1 MRWRRVENLVFPP
14 RRPRERLPRAM
25 PVLGGVMVV
34 VAVAIGVGLPGGRPP
49 PSDGGTPVRPV
60 ATSAGRRM
68 PATTTTALQER
79 WPPLVAT
86 VSAPLRVLEIG
97 DSLGI
102 DLGEQLQP
110 QLDATGRVTTTV
122 ASVGDTGLANT
133 SFYDWPAHLAALL
146 TSDRPQVVVVFLG
159 ANDDQGLDIDGTAA
173 EPGSS
178 PWAAGYAQRVDE
190 VLAEATGAGA
200 RVVWVG
206 MPPMQDPDLNAAMA
220 LEDGIYQR
228 QTENFPG
235 TLYVSSA
242 PVLGTASGLY
252 RTTGVD
258 AAGSAVA
265 LRTPDGVHLTPDG
278 ASVLAGVVIAAI
290 DGRWHL
296 FLDEPP
302 APGPR
307 WPGPGPG

>member
-1 MRWRRVENLVFPP
+1 
-14 RRPRERLPRAM
+14 M
-25 PVLGGVMVV
+25 P
-34 VAVAIGVGLPGGRPP
+34 
-49 PSDGGTPVRPV
+49 
-60 ATSAGRRM
+60 
-68 PATTTTALQER
+68 
-79 WPPLVAT
+79 
-86 VSAPLRVLEIG
+86 
-97 DSLGI
+97 
-102 DLGEQLQP
+102 
-110 QLDATGRVTTTV
+110 
-122 ASVGDTGLANT
+122 
-133 SFYDWPAHLAALL
+133 
-146 TSDRPQVVVVFLG
+146 
-159 ANDDQGLDIDGTAA
+159 
-173 EPGSS
+173 
-178 PWAAGYAQRVDE
+178 
-190 VLAEATGAGA
+190 AEATGAGA